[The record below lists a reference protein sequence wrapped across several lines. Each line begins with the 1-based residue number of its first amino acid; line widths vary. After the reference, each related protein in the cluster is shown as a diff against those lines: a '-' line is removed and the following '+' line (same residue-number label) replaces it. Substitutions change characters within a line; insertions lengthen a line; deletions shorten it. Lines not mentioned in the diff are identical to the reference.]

1 MLSSISVVFYRT
13 AFRNWWSSI
22 LKRVLNIYPIIVI
35 LNNFNISVKINNGR
49 QFYMAGYFGNHPL
62 PSRMHFKFEWNKEK
76 DEMHVLYNKKEIAIR
91 HIFEDGDF
99 AGVFINEE
107 YKEIDVNNRLVI
119 DIGASICD
127 TPLYFILKGA
137 NKIIAYEPV
146 PEVFQMGL
154 DNIVL
159 NNLEETIDYINEA
172 VGDTCKFLNIG
183 DYSKMIAGGSALRL
197 NSNGTKIRQVTLT
210 SILESIEFKGEGA
223 ILKLDCEG
231 CEYALFS
238 EVDSSLLK
246 KLDTVVLEYHNG
258 LQHIPNLLKEHG
270 FISQKTK
277 PKTKEVGLLIA
288 TRETLQL

>member
-1 MLSSISVVFYRT
+1 
-13 AFRNWWSSI
+13 
-22 LKRVLNIYPIIVI
+22 
-35 LNNFNISVKINNGR
+35 
-49 QFYMAGYFGNHPL
+49 
-62 PSRMHFKFEWNKEK
+62 
-76 DEMHVLYNKKEIAIR
+76 
-91 HIFEDGDF
+91 
-99 AGVFINEE
+99 
-107 YKEIDVNNRLVI
+107 
-119 DIGASICD
+119 
-127 TPLYFILKGA
+127 
-137 NKIIAYEPV
+137 
-146 PEVFQMGL
+146 MGL